1 MARMINLTISILFT
15 LSALAY
21 SEVNCNKTQADG
33 KVVCYFA
40 AWANYRKPP
49 YNYDIDSISGDLCTH
64 VIYSFIGI
72 NEKTSELES
81 IDPEYDYVRKG
92 YEKFVSLREKWPQ
105 LKVLIAVGGWAEGGA
120 KYSNMVSDEGRRQ
133 KFVTSVVSF
142 LQKYKFD
149 GFDLDWE
156 YPGATDRQG
165 KYADKEN
172 FLKLVKE
179 LRTEF
184 DKHNYILS
192 AAVPVAKFRLQ
203 EGYEV
208 YDLAR
213 LLDQIHVMTY
223 DLRGNWAGFAD
234 VHSPL
239 YPRSFDEYAYEKL
252 NVRDGLQLWVS
263 MGTPKHKLI
272 VGVPFYGRS
281 YTLGS
286 KDNNGLKAPIKKWI
300 GGGQAGPYT
309 GESGILAYYEIC
321 TQVKSNNWTRKW
333 DDVGKVPYAYYQ
345 DQWVGYED
353 EESMQ
358 IKMKFIKDEGYG
370 GAMTWSLDL
379 DDVNGVCGKKDGL
392 LQVINENIKGYK
404 VNVPDPSEMTTTA
417 KPSPTWWTQGSTVAS
432 TRQSTTSSSSSS
444 SSTTKAPSV
453 QGGST
458 SKPTSEEDSVSKD
471 IDCSNASVQF
481 VPHPTDCSKY
491 YWCVHGKPM
500 VLNCPPG
507 TLWNPNGNRCDWD
520 YNVKSANCNNI

>member
-1 MARMINLTISILFT
+1 MKQLINLVVFVFLILFT
-15 LSALAY
+15 I
-21 SEVNCNKTQADG
+21 VNCEVKNVTNQIPG
-33 KVVCYFA
+33 KIVCYFA

-49 YNYDIDSISGDLCTH
+49 MNYDIDNISGDLCTH
-64 VIYSFIGI
+64 VIYSFVGM
-72 NEKTSELES
+72 NEKTFELES

-92 YEKFVSLREKWPQ
+92 YEKFVGLREKWPQ
-105 LKVLIAVGGWAEGGA
+105 LKVMIAVGGWAEGGA
-120 KYSNMVSDEGRRQ
+120 KYSNMVADEGRR
-133 KFVTSVVSF
+133 KTFISSVVSF
-142 LQKYKFD
+142 LRKYKFD

-165 KYADKEN
+165 KYSDKEN

-179 LRTEF
+179 MKAAF
-184 DKHNYILS
+184 DDDKYILS

-213 LLDQIHVMTY
+213 YLDQIHVMTY

-239 YPRSFDEYAYEKL
+239 YPRSFDEYAYEKP
-252 NVRDGLQLWVS
+252 NVRDGLQLWAS

-286 KDNNGLKAPIKKWI
+286 KENNGLKAPIKKWI
-300 GGGQAGPYT
+300 GGGEAGNYT

-321 TQVKSNNWTRKW
+321 NQVKSKNWTRKW
-333 DDVGKVPYAYYQ
+333 DDAGKVPFAYYQ

-353 EESMQ
+353 EESLS
-358 IKMKFIKDEGYG
+358 IKMKFIRDQGYG

-379 DDVNGVCGKKDGL
+379 DDFNGICGKKDSL
-392 LQVINENIKGYK
+392 LRVLNDDLKGYQVIM
-404 VNVPDPSEMTTTA
+404 PDPSEMTTTA
-417 KPSPTWWTQGSTVAS
+417 KPSPTWWTQPSSVAS
-432 TRQSTTSSSSSS
+432 TRPSTTTSPSVS
-444 SSTTKAPSV
+444 SSTEKPNV

-458 SKPTSEEDSVSKD
+458 SKPSSEDEVPKD
-471 IDCSNASVQF
+471 MDCSNSATQF
-481 VPHPTDCSKY
+481 VPHPSDCSKY
-491 YWCVHGKPM
+491 FWCVHGKPM
-500 VLNCPPG
+500 ELTCPKG
-507 TLWNPNGNRCDWD
+507 TLWNPNGNCCDWD
-520 YNVKSANCNNI
+520 YNVKTLNCNSI